1 LRSGVVEHGVFVFAE
16 RNIFLMLSGTI
27 MGILLMTTEPIKTQR
42 DSSRLRENAALPQ
55 PAA

>member
-1 LRSGVVEHGVFVFAE
+1 
-16 RNIFLMLSGTI
+16 LMLSGTI

-42 DSSRLRENAALPQ
+42 DSSRLRENAAFPQ